1 MNEILDSPYVDK
13 NPHDGGAG
21 PALWTGLYTGALLT
35 IVMIGSLVAANRIPG
50 LERYALERNG
60 AAYSLFGMFMLIPV
74 FRFLSQPGRLFSSAM
89 ISWVIFVLAYDI
101 AGMFFHNLFQVLR
114 TPFQALIEGA
124 IVYGVFAV
132 GSWVGGMLLHAR
144 HHTIEPGRRRPSDA
158 APRQP

>member
-1 MNEILDSPYVDK
+1 MTDSPFDDK
-13 NPHDGGAG
+13 PAHDDSAA
-21 PALWTGLYTGALLT
+21 PTLWTGLYTGALLT

-60 AAYSLFGMFMLIPV
+60 AGYTMFAMFMLIPV
-74 FRFLSQPGRLFSSAM
+74 CRFLSQPGRLFSSAM
-89 ISWVIFVLAYDI
+89 IGWVVFVFAYDI
-101 AGMFFHNLFQVLR
+101 AGIFFHNLFQVLR

-144 HHTIEPGRRRPSDA
+144 HHTIAPGRRRPSDPT
-158 APRQP
+158 PREQ